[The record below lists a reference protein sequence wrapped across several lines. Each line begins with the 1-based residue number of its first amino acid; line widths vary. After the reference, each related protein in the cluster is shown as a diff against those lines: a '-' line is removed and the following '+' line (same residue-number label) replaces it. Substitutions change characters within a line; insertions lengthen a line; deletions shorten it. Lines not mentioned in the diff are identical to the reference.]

1 MGRKSESAY
10 SIENMKGR
18 NKEMTEELIKD
29 LKRVK
34 KCLANKEMIGEEWE
48 EKQEMIKKLEEVT
61 TYLKDALGQGIEF

>member
-1 MGRKSESAY
+1 
-10 SIENMKGR
+10 
-18 NKEMTEELIKD
+18 MTEELIRE

-34 KCLANKEMIGEEWE
+34 SALVNKDMSGDDWE